1 MYLTSRRTRPART
14 FWWDRARPLD
24 ADLSPLRA
32 VLFDAEALGEL
43 DRDGDRVPRSGLDD
57 LVMSLFVAGVWVAV
71 ISTDS
76 RDVAQPQARHLLGE
90 GLAETIV
97 SADDLTQPASNA
109 ELYRLALWE
118 LGIGAESALA
128 VAGSARGLRTAAA
141 ADLATV
147 VVTGPGSADTAFPG
161 AVQVRDGYDG
171 LLVDG
176 CRELCRRWGVA
187 RLSCRAAS

>member
-32 VLFDAEALGEL
+32 VIFDAEALGEL
-43 DRDGDRVPRSGLDD
+43 DHDGDRMPRSGLAD

-71 ISTDS
+71 ISTDA
-76 RDVAQPQARHLLGE
+76 RDVAQTQARQLLGE

-97 SADDLTQPASNA
+97 SADDLPQPASTA

-118 LGIGAESALA
+118 LGIGAASALA
-128 VAGSARGLRTAAA
+128 VVGSTRGLRAAA
-141 ADLATV
+141 AAELGTV
-147 VVTGPGSADTAFPG
+147 VVTGAGSAHPGFPG
-161 AVQVRDGYDG
+161 AVQVRAGYDG

-187 RLSCRAAS
+187 QLSCRAAS